1 MFSVHDWAEVH
12 RLHDA
17 EGVSK
22 AAIAA
27 RLGMSRTTVYRL
39 LALDRPPVYQRRPA
53 GSKVD
58 GFADAI
64 AAMLREDPRVPAT
77 VIAARLRPL
86 GYGGSL
92 TILKD
97 HLRRVRPAFVAAAS
111 YQRTSYL
118 PGELAQVDWWHTG
131 LWVPVGKGATR
142 QAFGLVSTL
151 PASAALRVVFT
162 LACTTASFCAALVG
176 CLERLGGLP
185 GAIVSD
191 NDAGIVASRRGGVVR
206 LVDEVAALYGALGL
220 RPVVLR
226 PRHPQGKGQVE
237 RTIGYLETSFLPLRS
252 AAGLADLQAQADAWT
267 LEVADQRQVR
277 RLGARVADALVV
289 ERAAL
294 RRLPERWPDIDR
306 HLEVRASRDGF
317 VRVGGVDYSVPP
329 RLAGRRLGVR
339 LSPTQVVVGC
349 EGTQVAR
356 HTRSWVPAD
365 VVLAPDHAR
374 QLRLAR
380 EAAGRL
386 AAKDVQ
392 VQVAD
397 LAHYDQLAG
406 VGS

>member
-1 MFSVHDWAEVH
+1 M
-12 RLHDA
+12 
-17 EGVSK
+17 
-22 AAIAA
+22 
-27 RLGMSRTTVYRL
+27 
-39 LALDRPPVYQRRPA
+39 
-53 GSKVD
+53 

-77 VIAARLRPL
+77 VIATRLRPL

-97 HLRRVRPAFVAAAS
+97 HLRRVRPAFAAAAS

-118 PGELAQVDWWHTG
+118 PGEVAQVDWWHTG

-151 PASAALRVVFT
+151 PASAALRV
-162 LACTTASFCAALVG
+162 ACTTASFCAALVG

-185 GAIVSD
+185 QAIVSD
-191 NDAGIVASRRGGVVR
+191 NDAGIVASRRGEAVR

-277 RLGARVADALVV
+277 RLGARVADALAV

-294 RRLPERWPDIDR
+294 RALPDRWPDTDR

-317 VRVGGVDYSVPP
+317 VRVAGVDYSVPP

-339 LSPTQVVVGC
+339 LSPTEVVVGC
-349 EGTQVAR
+349 EGAQVAR

-386 AAKDVQ
+386 HAKDVQ

-397 LAHYDQLAG
+397 LARYDQLAG